1 MIRQIGKEEIPEC
14 VRMIRAS
21 FQTVADEFNLTED
34 NAPRHSAFATDEAR
48 LERLF
53 ESGFPMVGYFSER
66 GEIIGYYAL
75 ILLQNNKCELT
86 NLCVHP
92 GYRHLRIGA
101 ELMEHAISTARDS
114 GCKTMNIGIIEENI
128 RLRKWYESF
137 GAEHIG
143 TKKFDFF
150 PFTCGYLKKD
160 L

>member
-1 MIRQIGKEEIPEC
+1 MIRPIKKEEIPEC
-14 VRMIRAS
+14 VRMIRES
-21 FQTVADEFNLTED
+21 FQTVAAEFSLTRE

-48 LERLF
+48 LERIL
-53 ESGFPMVGYFSER
+53 ESGFPMFGYFNEE
-66 GEIIGYYAL
+66 GQIVGYYAL
-75 ILLQNNKCELT
+75 ILLQNNECELT
-86 NLCVHP
+86 NLCVLP
-92 GYRHLRIGA
+92 GYRHLNIGA
-101 ELMEHAISTARDS
+101 ELMNHAISTARES
-114 GCKTMNIGIIEENI
+114 GCTTMNIGIIEENI

>member
-1 MIRQIGKEEIPEC
+1 MIRQIKKEEIPEC
-14 VRMIRAS
+14 VRMILES
-21 FQTVADEFNLTED
+21 FQTVADEFSLTRE

-53 ESGFPMVGYFSER
+53 ESGFPMVGYFNEEGR
-66 GEIIGYYAL
+66 IIGYYAQ
-75 ILLQNNKCELT
+75 IILQNNECELN
-86 NLCVHP
+86 NLCVFP
-92 GYRHLRIGA
+92 GYRHLGIGA
-101 ELMEHAISTARDS
+101 ELMKHAISTARDS